1 MRTFPFKLIAFIL
14 RRKCLIFRKIRL
26 VYLLLFCNE
35 NNVEFYLILYK
46 LTILLVLLVVI
57 MLHHSNQNYIAQLHP
72 RLKRFNCL
80 QNLQNNISLVRD
92 VAEKVEV
99 IQSGQNNDEI
109 I

>member
-1 MRTFPFKLIAFIL
+1 M
-14 RRKCLIFRKIRL
+14 
-26 VYLLLFCNE
+26 
-35 NNVEFYLILYK
+35 EFYLILYK
-46 LTILLVLLVVI
+46 LTFFLVLLVVI
-57 MLHHSNQNYIAQLHP
+57 HVHVMLNHSNQNYIAQLHP
-72 RLKRFNCL
+72 RLKRFNCM